1 MRYYVLLIILLM
13 TLSISFV
20 LMLNPASAD
29 PASWPL
35 DSQWIWID
43 FDKNEDGTTDD
54 WRDVKNAYYYF
65 DGDYLYL
72 RLECYAAPGS
82 EWPSKDARYKWFIN
96 TTQRLYM
103 SGGNIIGAS
112 YLLFVEDTD
121 DDGTGEIYLLKDII
135 LDGKFDEYGPGQA
148 YDYRNYEVT
157 DPANATF
164 RITDNYIDMKVSWIS
179 LGSPASY
186 GLMWATDQEN
196 PNLNQAPTTDHP
208 DEEIGLVRRDVAA
221 ISQAVNATEVEQGK
235 KVNITVIVRNY
246 GTSSE
251 TFDVTVY
258 FGPTVIGIQT
268 VTQLPAGQNKTLYF
282 IWDTA
287 LVPPGTYTITAFA
300 DSAGVITE
308 INEDDNWCTAP
319 STVTVKVHD
328 VAAISQTTNT
338 TLVEQGKWVR
348 IDVAVKNLGNF
359 TETFDVTVYYDSNII
374 GTKTVSN
381 LAPGAETTVSFDWDT
396 TGVNPETYF
405 IKAFVDSSKTISE
418 FNEMNNNCTTI
429 TPVVVYTPAAPEIS
443 VEKALIRVV
452 SGPDP
457 AIVGYAT
464 TYEIEI
470 LVVNTGNVELQNINV
485 TDYIWEGVAY
495 VSLGTPSAGN
505 AEYRTVDGKPV
516 IVWNITSL
524 RSLEN
529 ATLRFNVT
537 LTPGSSGVFV
547 LNRGQDLTV
556 VAKYENNIYQDVAD
570 LDVVV
575 SAYTRDV
582 MAISQAPLK
591 DIVIQGEIVGI
602 DVNVKN
608 NGTYYAE
615 TFNVTLYY
623 SPDGTTW
630 TKIEPIDTIRVFN
643 LGMGEN
649 ITLRFLWDTEG
660 VPPGTYYIRAMADS
674 GKELPET
681 DEENNNCTKP
691 AAIKIEVHDIVS
703 VRQSTNVTSA
713 MQGELIKITGVLR
726 NDGSETETFIV
737 RCYYGAPELPPIQI
751 GSDQEMTLNSG
762 EEGELEFVWDTSG
775 VDPGT
780 YWIEIRAIPVVGELD
795 TDDNTCAVETPVTIM
810 ARAIQYVGGEITSPF
825 GFNASETTMML
836 ASILLI
842 LATLVVIALLSRKSI
857 KSHP

>member
-1 MRYYVLLIILLM
+1 
-13 TLSISFV
+13 
-20 LMLNPASAD
+20 
-29 PASWPL
+29 
-35 DSQWIWID
+35 
-43 FDKNEDGTTDD
+43 
-54 WRDVKNAYYYF
+54 
-65 DGDYLYL
+65 
-72 RLECYAAPGS
+72 
-82 EWPSKDARYKWFIN
+82 
-96 TTQRLYM
+96 M
-103 SGGNIIGAS
+103 SMA
-112 YLLFVEDTD
+112 
-121 DDGTGEIYLLKDII
+121 
-135 LDGKFDEYGPGQA
+135 PGQA

-164 RITDNYIDMKVSWIS
+164 RITGNYIDMKVSWIS

-308 INEDDNWCTAP
+308 MNEDDNWCTAP

-374 GTKTVSN
+374 DTKTVSN

-396 TGVNPETYF
+396 TGVSPETYF
-405 IKAFVDSSKTISE
+405 IKAFVDSSKKISE

-429 TPVVVYTPAAPEIS
+429 TPVVVYTSAAPGIS

-470 LVVNTGNVELQNINV
+470 LVVNIGNVELQNINV
-485 TDYIWEGVAY
+485 TDYIWGGVTGVTLIPGYPGYAEIRDI
-495 VSLGTPSAGN
+495 AGQK
-505 AEYRTVDGKPV
+505 A
-516 IVWNITSL
+516 IVWNMSKLGPAGDPNGT
-524 RSLEN
+524 
-529 ATLRFNVT
+529 ATLRFTVI
-537 LTPGSSGVFV
+537 LTPSSPGVFV

-582 MAISQAPLK
+582 SAVSQAPLK
-591 DIVIQGEIVGI
+591 DTVIQGEIVGI
-602 DVNVKN
+602 DVDVKN

-623 SPDGTTW
+623 SPDGATW

-643 LGMGEN
+643 LGMGETV
-649 ITLRFLWDTEG
+649 TLRFLWDTEG

-681 DEENNNCTKP
+681 YEENNNCTKL

-703 VRQSTNVTSA
+703 VKQSTNVTSA

-762 EEGELEFVWDTSG
+762 KEGELEFVWDTSG

-780 YWIEIRAIPVVGELD
+780 YWIEIRAIPVAGELD
-795 TDDNTCAVETPVTIM
+795 TDDNTCAIETPVTIS
-810 ARAIQYVGGEITSPF
+810 ARPYYVGGEVIAATTPAPNNATMIIILITITLIIATST
-825 GFNASETTMML
+825 AT
-836 ASILLI
+836 ILL
-842 LATLVVIALLSRKSI
+842 LRKI
-857 KSHP
+857 KHPHQK